1 MPVVPKLYETQKWEN
16 LSPSPSAANHGRT
29 IASRRRHHPPCARA
43 HQLCGCAL
51 PGGGKTWLPPT
62 AASRVWAVLC
72 AHEENHI
79 CFAPNGDCNCVA
91 VQRPRGIWQPKTG
104 NGSSAARFQIPR
116 PAHIPRPGRWAAWLS
131 CIIRGD
137 TVPT

>member
-43 HQLCGCAL
+43 HQLVL
-51 PGGGKTWLPPT
+51 
-62 AASRVWAVLC
+62 RLC
-72 AHEENHI
+72 AARRRKNL
-79 CFAPNGDCNCVA
+79 APPDRGSVRA
-91 VQRPRGIWQPKTG
+91 RGTRYMLRAQWGLQLFRGSTPRGIWQPKTG

-116 PAHIPRPGRWAAWLS
+116 PPHIPRPGRWAGWLS